1 MHIRKSQ
8 SLKLF
13 CSTLVV
19 FVFLGFFNSC
29 QTAGRRPEQFA
40 AKRVQP
46 AEAPR
51 NIDEAVKE
59 NPQENLPLLIEYIR
73 ENSDSESEMFRYAHD
88 WVAQNLAYDVAG
100 LRGESRKV
108 TDAYGVLQYGKSVCA
123 GYSNAL
129 QLLCD
134 ELGIE
139 CVTISGY
146 GRGASFDPYREEQMT
161 APRSNHAWNA
171 VKLDGKWHLVDV
183 TWNSGYVRGGKF
195 EPNFNHH
202 YYKVPPRQFAY
213 RHFPLE
219 EKWQLLEEPLDFE
232 GFISQPLLRGRFFTY
247 GFRQQEEYE
256 KITVIEEHE
265 HTLQFRGDTD
275 MLMSARIVAY
285 PDQSTEFQGY
295 EMITRDSEGTHTVH
309 VRFPEPGRYRLMLF
323 AKHRK
328 DRGSFSSLGSY
339 YFEASV
345 DAQGA
350 GREVIPFPQVFGRFK
365 ESGISNL
372 QPDEG
377 VLSRGEPQ
385 RFSFTTGEQAE
396 YYLFAGSYGHFR
408 FDMNKDT
415 GTYELETSLNGD
427 EVYLSKKV
435 NNRFYHL
442 AKYQLE

>member
-1 MHIRKSQ
+1 MESKKKQ
-8 SLKLF
+8 TQKLLY
-13 CSTLVV
+13 SILITV
-19 FVFLGFFNSC
+19 VFLGLFNSC
-29 QTAGRRPEQFA
+29 QTAGRGPEQYA
-40 AKRVQP
+40 AERIQP

-51 NIDEAVKE
+51 NIDKAVKE
-59 NPQENLPLLIEYIR
+59 NPRENLAYLIEYIR
-73 ENSDSESEMFRYAHD
+73 ENSADEAEMFRYAHD
-88 WVAQNLAYDVAG
+88 WVAQNVAYDVEA
-100 LRGESRKV
+100 LRGESPKV

-161 APRSNHAWNA
+161 GPRSNHAWNA
-171 VKLDGKWHLVDV
+171 VRLEGQWHLVDV

-202 YYKVPPRQFAY
+202 YFRIPPRQFAY
-213 RHFPLE
+213 RHFPHE
-219 EKWQLLEEPLDFE
+219 EKWQLLEKPLDFE
-232 GFISQPLLRGRFFTY
+232 DFIAQPLLRGRFFTY
-247 GFRQQEEYE
+247 GFYQRDEYE
-256 KITVIEEHE
+256 KITRVEDYEHE
-265 HTLQFRGDTD
+265 LQFGDGMD
-275 MLMSARIVAY
+275 MLMSARLVAY
-285 PDQSTEFQGY
+285 PDQSKEFQGY

-323 AKHRK
+323 AKHQD
-328 DRGSFSSLGSY
+328 DRGSYSSLGSY
-339 YFEASV
+339 YFEASA

-350 GREVIPFPQVFGRFK
+350 GREVNPFPQVFGRFK
-365 ESGISNL
+365 ESGITDL

-377 VLSRGEPQ
+377 VLRRGEPQ
-385 RFSFTTGEQAE
+385 RFSFTAGEQAE
-396 YYLFAGSYGHFR
+396 YYLFAGNYGHFR
-408 FDMNKDT
+408 FDIDKDT
-415 GTYELETSLNGD
+415 GTYVLETSLNGD